1 MTVPTVDVPKI
12 TPEQLALYA
21 TSAGSFSSSSS
32 SMAAEAAEAAEATTP
47 EPKAAEPKAAE
58 AAEAAEAKADE
69 AAAGVPPADET
80 DPNYFPPSTPV
91 ADMTAAQQAAFYRYH
106 WHVEKAAREKATK
119 AKTEAE
125 EAARLAGLTDAEQ
138 KIEEARRAGAEQARK
153 EIGDELVE
161 YMFRANIGKLSEAE
175 LDEILAGVNKAAF
188 MTDDGRPDQD
198 KIKRYLAPF
207 RTSGGGS
214 APAGVTPSSN
224 DVDKIMEELQKRQG
238 L

>member
-1 MTVPTVDVPKI
+1 MTVPTVPMI
-12 TPEQLALYA
+12 TPEQLASGA
-21 TSAGSFSSSSS
+21 ITP
-32 SMAAEAAEAAEATTP
+32 EAAEAAEATTP
-47 EPKAAEPKAAE
+47 EATE
-58 AAEAAEAKADE
+58 AAEATTPEATEAAEATTPE
-69 AAAGVPPADET
+69 ATTPAAEAPPVAET

-91 ADMTAAQQAAFYRYH
+91 ADMTTAQQAAFYRYH
-106 WHVEKAAREKATK
+106 WHLEKAAREKASK

-161 YMFRANIGKLSEAE
+161 YMFRANVGKLSEAE
-175 LDEILAGVNKAAF
+175 LDDILAGVNKAAF

-198 KIKRYLAPF
+198 KIKRDLAPF

-224 DVDKIMEELQKRQG
+224 DVDRIMQELQKRQG

>member
-1 MTVPTVDVPKI
+1 M
-12 TPEQLALYA
+12 
-21 TSAGSFSSSSS
+21 
-32 SMAAEAAEAAEATTP
+32 
-47 EPKAAEPKAAE
+47 
-58 AAEAAEAKADE
+58 
-69 AAAGVPPADET
+69 
-80 DPNYFPPSTPV
+80 
-91 ADMTAAQQAAFYRYH
+91 
-106 WHVEKAAREKATK
+106 EKAAREKATK

-125 EAARLAGLTDAEQ
+125 EAARLAGLTAAEQ

-161 YMFRANIGKLSEAE
+161 YMFRANIGKLSETE

-224 DVDKIMEELQKRQG
+224 DVDKIMLELQKRQG

>member
-1 MTVPTVDVPKI
+1 MTVPNVEVPKI
-12 TPEQLALYA
+12 TPGQLASGA
-21 TSAGSFSSSSS
+21 VTPEAAAAK
-32 SMAAEAAEAAEATTP
+32 AAEE
-47 EPKAAEPKAAE
+47 AAEPKTAEE
-58 AAEAAEAKADE
+58 AAAAKTDE
-69 AAAGVPPADET
+69 AAVEAPPADET

-106 WHVEKAAREKATK
+106 WHVEKAAREKAAK

-175 LDEILAGVNKAAF
+175 LDDILAGVNKAAF

-224 DVDKIMEELQKRQG
+224 DVDKIMAELARNPR

>member
-1 MTVPTVDVPKI
+1 MTVPNVEVPKI
-12 TPEQLALYA
+12 TPGQLASGA
-21 TSAGSFSSSSS
+21 VTPEE
-32 SMAAEAAEAAEATTP
+32 AAAKAAEEAAEE
-47 EPKAAEPKAAE
+47 AAEPKTDEGAAE
-58 AAEAAEAKADE
+58 PKTDE
-69 AAAGVPPADET
+69 ATVEAPPADET

-106 WHVEKAAREKATK
+106 WHVEKAAREKAAK
-119 AKTEAE
+119 AKAEAE

-161 YMFRANIGKLSEAE
+161 YMFRANIGKRSEAE
-175 LDEILAGVNKAAF
+175 LDDILAGVNKAAF

-224 DVDKIMEELQKRQG
+224 DVDKIMRELQKRQG
-238 L
+238 S

>member
-1 MTVPTVDVPKI
+1 MTVPNVEVPKI
-12 TPEQLALYA
+12 TPGQL
-21 TSAGSFSSSSS
+21 TS
-32 SMAAEAAEAAEATTP
+32 
-47 EPKAAEPKAAE
+47 EPKTDETAEPKTDEAAEPKTDE
-58 AAEAAEAKADE
+58 AAEPKTDE
-69 AAAGVPPADET
+69 AAVEAPPADET

-161 YMFRANIGKLSEAE
+161 YMFRANIGKLSETE

-224 DVDKIMEELQKRQG
+224 DVDKIMQELQKRQG

>member
-1 MTVPTVDVPKI
+1 MTVPTVPMI
-12 TPEQLALYA
+12 TPEQLASGA
-21 TSAGSFSSSSS
+21 ITPEAAAAK
-32 SMAAEAAEAAEATTP
+32 AAEAAKAKGAEAAEAEAEATTPEAAEATTP
-47 EPKAAEPKAAE
+47 EATTPAAE
-58 AAEAAEAKADE
+58 A
-69 AAAGVPPADET
+69 PPADET

-106 WHVEKAAREKATK
+106 WHLEKAAREKASK

-161 YMFRANIGKLSEAE
+161 YMFWANVGKLSEAE
-175 LDEILAGVNKAAF
+175 LNDILAGVNKAAF

-214 APAGVTPSSN
+214 APAGVAPSSN
-224 DVDKIMEELQKRQG
+224 DVDRIMAELARNPR

>member
-1 MTVPTVDVPKI
+1 MTVPTVPMI
-12 TPEQLALYA
+12 TPEQLASGA
-21 TSAGSFSSSSS
+21 ITPEAAAAK
-32 SMAAEAAEAAEATTP
+32 AAEAAEAKAAEAAEATTP
-47 EPKAAEPKAAE
+47 EAAE
-58 AAEAAEAKADE
+58 ATTPEATTPEATTPAAEA
-69 AAAGVPPADET
+69 PPADET

-106 WHVEKAAREKATK
+106 WHLEKAAREKASK

-161 YMFRANIGKLSEAE
+161 YMFWANVGKLSEAE
-175 LDEILAGVNKAAF
+175 LNDILAGVNKATF

-224 DVDKIMEELQKRQG
+224 DVDRIMQEL
-238 L
+238 

>member
-1 MTVPTVDVPKI
+1 MTVPTVDVI

-32 SMAAEAAEAAEATTP
+32 SPRAAEAAEAAEATTP
-47 EPKAAEPKAAE
+47 EPKAAE
-58 AAEAAEAKADE
+58 AAEAKADE
-69 AAAGVPPADET
+69 AAVEAPPADET

-106 WHVEKAAREKATK
+106 WHLEKAAREKASK

-175 LDEILAGVNKAAF
+175 LDDILAGVNKAAF

-214 APAGVTPSSN
+214 SPAGVTSSSN
-224 DVDKIMEELQKRQG
+224 DVDKIMQELQKRQG

>member
-1 MTVPTVDVPKI
+1 MTVPNVGVPKI
-12 TPEQLALYA
+12 TPEQLATGA
-21 TSAGSFSSSSS
+21 ITPE
-32 SMAAEAAEAAEATTP
+32 AAAAKAAEAAEATTP
-47 EPKAAEPKAAE
+47 EATTPE
-58 AAEAAEAKADE
+58 AAEAAEPNTGE
-69 AAAGVPPADET
+69 AAMEAPPADET

-106 WHVEKAAREKATK
+106 WHVEKAAREKAAK
-119 AKTEAE
+119 AKAEAE

-175 LDEILAGVNKAAF
+175 LDDILAGVNKAAF

-224 DVDKIMEELQKRQG
+224 DVDKIMAELARNPR